1 MPVDVM
7 TTGEASSHP
16 ERQKLSQMITRRL
29 ATIFH
34 ALELPDPEV
43 SVVLTDDETI
53 RELNAQWRGIDEATD
68 VLSFPIY
75 EAGELPL
82 APPHLGDIVI
92 SVPCAQRM
100 VLSQQHQQ
108 RVAEDLGV
116 PADQLEW
123 SLPEEVAFLFVH
135 GLLHLVGYD
144 HATADEEEQMRE
156 MEHRIWKMITTDSH
170 PNGSHG
176 TS

>member
-1 MPVDVM
+1 
-7 TTGEASSHP
+7 
-16 ERQKLSQMITRRL
+16 MITRRL

-53 RELNAQWRGIDEATD
+53 RELNAQWRGVDEATD

-75 EAGELPL
+75 EAAELPL

-100 VLSQQHQQ
+100 VQSQEHRR

-116 PADQLEW
+116 PPDQLVW

-144 HATADEEEQMRE
+144 HATTDEEVQMRQ
-156 MEHRIWKMITTDSH
+156 MEHRIWEMITTDPH
-170 PNGSHG
+170 PDGSHG